1 MTHLQSIKHKI
12 ITQAD
17 LNEQLAKWK
26 TENKKI
32 VFTNGCFDILHLGH
46 IDYLSKA
53 ADMGDV
59 LIIGLNADASVS
71 RLKGSHRPINNE
83 TSRGMILASL
93 AFVSAVVKFDEDTP
107 YELIKQVQPDVLV
120 KGADYIIENIVGH
133 DIVQAKGGTIK
144 TIEFLPGYSTSA
156 IEKKIKES

>member
-1 MTHLQSIKHKI
+1 MTHLSNIQHKI
-12 ITQAD
+12 ID
-17 LNEQLAKWK
+17 RKSLDEQLDQWK
-26 TENKKI
+26 NEKKKI

-59 LIIGLNADASVS
+59 LLIGLNADESVS
-71 RLKGSHRPINNE
+71 RLKGQHRPINNE
-83 TSRGMILASL
+83 SSRGMILASL
-93 AFVSAVVKFDEDTP
+93 EFVNAVVKFDEDTP

-120 KGADYIIENIVGH
+120 KGADYKIEQIVGH
-133 DIVQAKGGTIK
+133 DIVQAKGGSVQTINY
-144 TIEFLPGYSTSA
+144 LPGYSTSA